1 MRGQR
6 HSKASPHPGC
16 QAANAEEQPWFALE
30 QETSDYHPPLGGR
43 MRTLELDVPYRLRS
57 PQTPPMQRGL
67 RGDPRETGTIPASQS
82 VAFWGTPVLGPRIPS
97 LVSETRYKWLRLTEP
112 ASPVRERLNLESTH
126 CLHVGFAVLRED
138 IRASTLLTRE
148 LL

>member
-1 MRGQR
+1 
-6 HSKASPHPGC
+6 
-16 QAANAEEQPWFALE
+16 
-30 QETSDYHPPLGGR
+30 

-57 PQTPPMQRGL
+57 PQTPPMQQGL
-67 RGDPRETGTIPASQS
+67 RGDPRKTGTIPASQS
-82 VAFWGTPVLGPRIPS
+82 SVLGPRTPS

-138 IRASTLLTRE
+138 LRASTLLTRE